1 MTATPKKILLV
12 EDDQVVRLL
21 TLEVLEEF
29 GYQVLPFEE
38 APGALEALRGDE
50 HFDLLMTDVGL
61 PGMDGR
67 QLVRA
72 ARQLRPT
79 LPVLFASGYGEREL
93 LDEVRASHPDVA
105 SEAVVKPYDLALL
118 ERLLGELTG
127 G

>member
-72 ARQLRPT
+72 ARQLRPN

-93 LDEVRASHPDVA
+93 LDEVRASHPDAA